1 MSTKVAGIDVHKKV
15 LMVVVHG
22 PGVAEQERGKFGTT
36 TQQLRQLAAWLR
48 ERHVEEAVME
58 FYGPVLEAGLVR
70 IGTAYSASLSPGL
83 FQQGAAR
90 TQARFCGCLSLGT
103 AFFSRRADL
112 ELCSGNRTASL
123 ADSDAHQSA
132 TDRGPIALA

>member
-58 FYGPVLEAGLVR
+58 STAQYWKPVWYELE
-70 IGTAYSASLSPGL
+70 PL
-83 FQQGAAR
+83 FG
-90 TQARFCGCLSLGT
+90 
-103 AFFSRRADL
+103 FS
-112 ELCSGNRTASL
+112 
-123 ADSDAHQSA
+123 
-132 TDRGPIALA
+132 